1 MIYISDLIEARQAR
15 YMCARKESRKS
26 GKFILHWPWF
36 VHFFVWMSSF
46 DVSSPSGTMVWSRMQ
61 WFIESTMVVD
71 NHFLC
76 TCFSIISACAW
87 HTWCCMCGH
96 GRGRQEGV
104 WSCPGT
110 MGGAWSWLGT
120 EKNNRN
126 CRKMFVRFSPESHR
140 NLARLPRGCM
150 GVVLEFTTKVECVT
164 VDRRSCVLPGIG
176 GGAKV
181 LGRIGV
187 GYSNLNEKG
196 SFLAYLLNF
205 LRGYIG
211 LRVRL
216 VEV

>member
-1 MIYISDLIEARQAR
+1 
-15 YMCARKESRKS
+15 
-26 GKFILHWPWF
+26 
-36 VHFFVWMSSF
+36 
-46 DVSSPSGTMVWSRMQ
+46 
-61 WFIESTMVVD
+61 
-71 NHFLC
+71 
-76 TCFSIISACAW
+76 
-87 HTWCCMCGH
+87 
-96 GRGRQEGV
+96 
-104 WSCPGT
+104 
-110 MGGAWSWLGT
+110 
-120 EKNNRN
+120 
-126 CRKMFVRFSPESHR
+126 
-140 NLARLPRGCM
+140 M